1 MLEKSPTR
9 GTPVSWREIQLP
21 EVAGAHR
28 GSARADTQVV
38 LCRWLEHSR
47 DSPRVPLGPTDDTEG
62 AAGCG
67 ATSRRRLHVPASVGL
82 CSRRR
87 DPRRAQTAT
96 LLQGSSSL
104 RLQSTRSDVNR
115 KGFNALNGV
124 HASIVRHD
132 AVCLTVP
139 MPSSQVAVAG
149 IDALQPWNAH
159 AHQYRGKSIGH
170 RLRCTCRCVSVILD
184 AAVAATDLLNV
195 RVPQHLPYPICL
207 SRITSSHV
215 HAVTL

>member
-67 ATSRRRLHVPASVGL
+67 ATSRRRLHVPASVVDCVPAGEIPV
-82 CSRRR
+82 SHK
-87 DPRRAQTAT
+87 PRRSCRA
-96 LLQGSSSL
+96 L
-104 RLQSTRSDVNR
+104 RASVYRARGQMSTE
-115 KGFNALNGV
+115 
-124 HASIVRHD
+124 
-132 AVCLTVP
+132 
-139 MPSSQVAVAG
+139 
-149 IDALQPWNAH
+149 
-159 AHQYRGKSIGH
+159 GH
-170 RLRCTCRCVSVILD
+170 ST
-184 AAVAATDLLNV
+184 
-195 RVPQHLPYPICL
+195 P
-207 SRITSSHV
+207 
-215 HAVTL
+215 